1 MQKFEVVFATDEG
14 MDVLYLDDNNIVPA
28 LSVRGFEF
36 DGFVKSKVLRAEL
49 QNQPKFTGLCG
60 PMWGGMQDGQ
70 PVVRYE
76 TPEAYDILSD

>member
-1 MQKFEVVFATDEG
+1 MQKFEIVVWTESGF
-14 MDVLYLDDNNIVPA
+14 DVLYLDESNVVAA
-28 LSVRGFEF
+28 LEIRGFKF

-49 QNQPKFTGLCG
+49 QNQPKFEGLCG

-76 TPEAYDILSD
+76 TLEAYEILSA